1 MKSHRPFILLS
12 LTALVCVLPMAAG
25 AQESGTNVMQ
35 RTLSNGLTVVVE
47 ESHAAPVVAVQM
59 WVNVGSGEEDD
70 ADAGLAHV
78 LEHMLFKG
86 TARRGVGEIA
96 RELEAVG
103 GYVNAYTS
111 NDVTVYHTVVASR
124 FLDLGLDVIGDAV
137 LNSSLDADELQR
149 ETKVVLEELSRSL
162 DSPARRSWNQLMA
175 AAYTTHPY
183 RRPIIGYA
191 NIIEAMTREQL
202 VRFYKHWYVPNN
214 MTLVVAGDVSAP
226 EVIAK
231 ADKLFSSYERRPD
244 PHRSVPAE
252 PAQTEMRT
260 VSERAAI
267 QNTQLQLGWHI
278 PRLRDEDTY
287 ALDVLSIVLG
297 QGRSSRLY
305 QTVKEDQKLVRSVSS
320 YALTPKWPGI
330 FTISA
335 ALDDGDIPATVE
347 AILAQVERLRSQ
359 PPSAEEVAKAQRN
372 LEVDFIYS
380 RETAEGRARRLGHS
394 VVLAGDIDFERRYIE
409 RVRAVTP
416 EDVVAAARKYL
427 TPSGL
432 TVSVLASDKKPAVT
446 DAELRE
452 AAGKGWEDKAA
463 TPVVTSAGGK
473 AHARVSSVSTQA
485 SDGGPAGP
493 VGMDRAALYPLP
505 GGARLIVRRNPE
517 VPTVAI
523 HAAFRG
529 GLRFEPPADQ
539 GLSRAVATMLT
550 RGTETRTARELA
562 ASIEDLAGDL
572 SGYSGYNTFGV
583 QGSFLA
589 QDFDA
594 GLALLADV
602 LLHSTFPESELAK
615 VRDDMRTDLRSRAD
629 SPSHMAFLEVRRGL
643 YGDGVHPYGR
653 DIFGTAESISGL
665 TSEKLKNY
673 LNSYAVAPNLVLA
686 IVGDVDPAEVVAKV
700 KRALAPMLVERPFT
714 PPPVPPVPDF
724 HGPKVREKSLP
735 KEQSQLA
742 LAYPAVSLDSPDRFP
757 LTVLSSA
764 MSGQGGR
771 LFLDLRDKRS
781 LAYVVTSQLNTGVDP
796 GFFFFYIASA
806 PEKTDAAI
814 DGLNE
819 QIDRLIRDGI
829 TPEELGR
836 AQNVQVGG
844 YEIGLQANGS
854 QASDMALNEING
866 LGYDEAARYPR
877 RIYQV
882 TRDDVLAAARK
893 YLRADRAL
901 TVLIRGTKGDGSEG
915 ADTGAGEPPVD
926 P

>member
-1 MKSHRPFILLS
+1 RRCRSTSTIWPTIGWRSNVEEVGVDACRGFFNTYYAANNLSIVVVGDFEREPTLARERERFGRLRAAPEIPRNTTKVTPQRGERRAQILYD
-12 LTALVCVLPMAAG
+12 VQLPMLMAG
-25 AQESGTNVMQ
+25 WHAPATGHPDGEALDVASTILSGGRASRLYRSLVYEQEKA
-35 RTLSNGLTVVVE
+35 LY
-47 ESHAAPVVAVQM
+47 
-59 WVNVGSGEEDD
+59 
-70 ADAGLAHV
+70 
-78 LEHMLFKG
+78 
-86 TARRGVGEIA
+86 
-96 RELEAVG
+96 AVG
-103 GYVNAYTS
+103 GYMELNRA
-111 NDVTVYHTVVASR
+111 
-124 FLDLGLDVIGDAV
+124 GLFYAQAQARPGVSI
-137 LNSSLDADELQR
+137 
-149 ETKVVLEELSRSL
+149 EE
-162 DSPARRSWNQLMA
+162 
-175 AAYTTHPY
+175 
-183 RRPIIGYA
+183 
-191 NIIEAMTREQL
+191 
-202 VRFYKHWYVPNN
+202 
-214 MTLVVAGDVSAP
+214 
-226 EVIAK
+226 
-231 ADKLFSSYERRPD
+231 
-244 PHRSVPAE
+244 
-252 PAQTEMRT
+252 
-260 VSERAAI
+260 
-267 QNTQLQLGWHI
+267 
-278 PRLRDEDTY
+278 
-287 ALDVLSIVLG
+287 
-297 QGRSSRLY
+297 
-305 QTVKEDQKLVRSVSS
+305 
-320 YALTPKWPGI
+320 
-330 FTISA
+330 
-335 ALDDGDIPATVE
+335 
-347 AILAQVERLRSQ
+347 VERLFMAEIDGVADAGVSE
-359 PPSAEEVAKAQRN
+359 EEVARAKTQM
-372 LEVDFIYS
+372 EVGLIEG